1 MGECYSGGCH
11 RFSDMNWK
19 MREGRKE
26 GRKEGRLEKEGQ
38 KGKKGHD
45 IKRGQVPQQNKKFP
59 QNITNY
65 YHFNITLN
73 LMTLLRM

>member
-26 GRKEGRLEKEGQ
+26 GWKRKVTKAKTQRGPKCHGR
-38 KGKKGHD
+38 
-45 IKRGQVPQQNKKFP
+45 ISSPRTSPT
-59 QNITNY
+59 IT
-65 YHFNITLN
+65 IPT
-73 LMTLLRM
+73 

>member
-26 GRKEGRLEKEGQ
+26 GRKEGWKVGRGRS
-38 KGKKGHD
+38 
-45 IKRGQVPQQNKKFP
+45 KRSKRP
-59 QNITNY
+59 
-65 YHFNITLN
+65 
-73 LMTLLRM
+73 